1 MIINQVGGGT
11 TPTGTKQIT
20 TNGTHN
26 VADYE
31 YADVQVPTTAPAH
44 YVEKTIDAN
53 GNLKASSNFINLT
66 GVTDLWGYALAAS
79 YATATFTDNTNID
92 MSSLTAISGAYA
104 CQDMFNNSS
113 GAIHVDMSNVI
124 TISGQESC
132 KNMFT
137 NSQIAS
143 INLQNLTTISVGSL
157 IYVSPIQNM
166 FLNCSRLISLNLPKL
181 TSVAYGMS
189 QFVHNCQA
197 LTSVKMNA
205 LNVIPQPLSN
215 SSYASVMG
223 GCKALQSVEFGGLT
237 ASTFGSVVNQ
247 LQYLFDSYTGRDAPN
262 GCTVHFPSNFDPSD
276 PNHTFDASTLTG
288 YPTFGGN
295 ASYIHVAFDLP
306 ATES

>member
-1 MIINQVGGGT
+1 MIINQIGGGT

-31 YADVQVPTTAPAH
+31 YADVQVPTTAPAY
-44 YVEKTIDAN
+44 YVEKTVDAN

-66 GVTDLWGYALAAS
+66 GVTDLWGYALTAA
-79 YATATFTDNTNID
+79 YATVAFPDNTNID

-104 CQDMFNNSS
+104 CQNMFNSSS

-132 KNMFT
+132 NNMFA
-137 NSQIAS
+137 NSQIVS
-143 INLQNLTTISVGSL
+143 INLQNLTTISVGS
-157 IYVSPIQNM
+157 YVYTSPVQNM
-166 FLNCSRLISLNLPKL
+166 FLNCSRLISLGLPKL
-181 TSVAYGMS
+181 TSVAYGMA
-189 QFVHNCQA
+189 QMLRNCQA

-205 LNVIPQPLSN
+205 LNVIAQSLSS
-215 SSYASVMG
+215 SSYAAVMG
-223 GCKALQSVEFGGLT
+223 ACYALQSVELGGLT
-237 ASTFGSVVNQ
+237 ASTFASAVNQ
-247 LQYLFDSYTGRDAPN
+247 LQYLFDNTTGKNAPN